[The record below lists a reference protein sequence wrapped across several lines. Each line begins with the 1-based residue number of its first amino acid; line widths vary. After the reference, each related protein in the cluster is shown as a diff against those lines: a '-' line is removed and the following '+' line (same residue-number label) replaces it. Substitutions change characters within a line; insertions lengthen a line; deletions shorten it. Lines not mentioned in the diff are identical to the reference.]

1 MLIIYISTRF
11 VKQKLMSKSWSVLIL
26 LTVWWKWCGGSKNEK
41 FRNKKMKKK
50 TFFFCK
56 LKWYR
61 RKYDLK
67 NVRLTEK
74 STVIVSHAYRALILH
89 SFSWIFSIRTRK
101 FVLCKNWW
109 LLLNV
114 HTRWTFTPYVLSFI
128 PIRNNQQIE
137 KVKIKNYRIV
147 RSL

>member
-11 VKQKLMSKSWSVLIL
+11 VKQKLKGNSWAVLIL
-26 LTVWWKWCGGSKNEK
+26 LTVCWKWCGGYKNEK
-41 FRNKKMKKK
+41 FRNKKMKKI
-50 TFFFCK
+50 FFFCI

-89 SFSWIFSIRTRK
+89 SFSWIFSIRTQK
-101 FVLCKNWW
+101 IVLCENWW

-114 HTRWTFTPYVLSFI
+114 HTRWTVISFVLSFI

-137 KVKIKNYRIV
+137 NVKIKNYRIV

>member
-1 MLIIYISTRF
+1 
-11 VKQKLMSKSWSVLIL
+11 MSKSWSVLIL
-26 LTVWWKWCGGSKNEK
+26 LTVWWKWCVGNKNEK
-41 FRNKKMKKK
+41 FRNKKMKKNL
-50 TFFFCK
+50 FFFCCK

-67 NVRLTEK
+67 NVRLNEK
-74 STVIVSHAYRALILH
+74 STVIIASHAYRALILH
-89 SFSWIFSIRTRK
+89 SFSWIFSIRTQK
-101 FVLCKNWW
+101 IVLCENWW

-114 HTRWTFTPYVLSFI
+114 HTRWIVIPFVLSFI